1 LARSR
6 AAFGSILRSWC
17 DTGDPFCA
25 GGFNLEAHLDY
36 TQKYDTAANTF
47 VKGRLSAARIS

>member
-17 DTGDPFCA
+17 DTCDPFCA

-36 TQKYDTAANTF
+36 TQKYDTAADTF